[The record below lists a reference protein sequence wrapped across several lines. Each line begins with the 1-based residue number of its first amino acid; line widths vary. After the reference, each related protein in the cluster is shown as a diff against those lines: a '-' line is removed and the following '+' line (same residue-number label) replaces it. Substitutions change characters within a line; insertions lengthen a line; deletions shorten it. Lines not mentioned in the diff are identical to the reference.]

1 MEKFLRAQKGIP
13 PWMLFTM
20 VIFILSA
27 CGEGPSAPVV
37 PPQDVRPDIF
47 FPGNYECKYER
58 TLSPTGNDLYTIVV
72 EVKNQGTASA
82 ESVQVIAH
90 SKGPGLEGD
99 RPPLDNNGYYSIGI
113 GETVQARF
121 QFIFEKQFSG
131 EYTFT
136 ITADPSNAIYEL
148 EEFNNVLIFTCN
160 F

>member
-1 MEKFLRAQKGIP
+1 M
-13 PWMLFTM
+13 
-20 VIFILSA
+20 
-27 CGEGPSAPVV
+27 
-37 PPQDVRPDIF
+37 RPDIIF
-47 FPGNYECKYER
+47 TGEYDCKYES

-72 EVKNQGTASA
+72 EVKNQGTASV

-99 RPPLDNNGYYSIGI
+99 RPPLDNNGYYSIEAGATI
-113 GETVQARF
+113 HARF

-136 ITADPSNAIYEL
+136 ITADPSNAVYEL
-148 EEFNNVLIFTCN
+148 DEFNNVQVFMCN